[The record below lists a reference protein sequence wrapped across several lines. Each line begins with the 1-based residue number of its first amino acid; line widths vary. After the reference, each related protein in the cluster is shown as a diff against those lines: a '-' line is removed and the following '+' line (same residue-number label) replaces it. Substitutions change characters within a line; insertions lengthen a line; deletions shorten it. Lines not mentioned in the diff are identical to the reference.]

1 LSPVDDYGSPRDGAT
16 DGEPVVMAA
25 ADEDRQPGASA
36 PSSDQWHDAIT
47 GLPRPPAFLARLEH
61 ALARMNTQARRVAV
75 VLLEV
80 TDFGSFERDLGPAAG
95 DELLR
100 TMAERLH
107 AEVPDPD
114 LLTRIR
120 GAEFAIVFP
129 DLGPEISAEDLATRL
144 LERVSEPY
152 LIGNRV
158 LSCKVIAAVRLAGD
172 RSESGPHLLER
183 AAVALGRA
191 RVRNGQ
197 GLCGQ
202 GGGRAASVR
211 SSGALRGRPPTRPE

>member
-1 LSPVDDYGSPRDGAT
+1 
-16 DGEPVVMAA
+16 MAA

-36 PSSDQWHDAIT
+36 PSSDEWHDTIT
-47 GLPRPPAFLARLEH
+47 GLPRPSSFLARLER
-61 ALARMNTQARRVAV
+61 ALARMNLQARRVAL

-80 TDFGSFERDLGPAAG
+80 TDFGRLRRDLGPAAG

-129 DLGPEISAEDLATRL
+129 DLVPEISAEDLASRL

-152 LIGNRV
+152 LIGSRV
-158 LSCKVIAAVRLAGD
+158 LGCKVIAAVRLAAD
-172 RSESGPHLLER
+172 RSESGLYLFER
-183 AAVALGRA
+183 AAVALARG
-191 RVRNGQ
+191 RVRADQ

-202 GGGRAASVR
+202 GGARDASGR
-211 SSGALRGRPPTRPE
+211 SSGARPASDAARASAGSSPTLGR

>member
-1 LSPVDDYGSPRDGAT
+1 LSRVDDYGSPRDGAT
-16 DGEPVVMAA
+16 DDAVIMAA
-25 ADEDRQPGASA
+25 AEDRQPGVSAS
-36 PSSDQWHDAIT
+36 SLDEWHDAVT
-47 GLPRPPAFLARLEH
+47 GLPRPPSFLARLER
-61 ALARMNTQARRVAV
+61 ALARMNLQARRVAV

-80 TDFGSFERDLGPAAG
+80 TDFGRLRRDLGAAAG

-129 DLGPEISAEDLATRL
+129 DLVPEISAEDLATRL

-152 LIGNRV
+152 PIAGRV
-158 LSCKVIAAVRLAGD
+158 LGCKVVAAVRLAAD
-172 RSESGPHLLER
+172 RSEGAHHLLER
-183 AAVALGRA
+183 AALALGRA
-191 RVRNGQ
+191 RVRADPE
-197 GLCGQ
+197 LLGQ
-202 GGGRAASVR
+202 GGGRAASGR
-211 SSGALRGRPPTRPE
+211 SSGALGGWPPTWPE